1 MSLEPEINDMTGFF
15 LFFFQKHAPLSYGRR
30 VITFPCGDKSGA
42 VTPSRSMTPPF
53 KDTLTQTPVRIIPI
67 SEKEENV
74 LILLTR
80 FPGGH
85 SFSSS
90 SNSARYTDWFFVS
103 NFFLF
108 FFSFFLLFFFAGR
121 KASVCEYRALIE
133 NATYIV

>member
-1 MSLEPEINDMTGFF
+1 MSLEPEINDMTGLFFFCF
-15 LFFFQKHAPLSYGRR
+15 LFLFQKHAPLSYGRR

-103 NFFLF
+103 NLF
-108 FFSFFLLFFFAGR
+108 FFFFFLLEEKLAC
-121 KASVCEYRALIE
+121 ANIE
-133 NATYIV
+133 P